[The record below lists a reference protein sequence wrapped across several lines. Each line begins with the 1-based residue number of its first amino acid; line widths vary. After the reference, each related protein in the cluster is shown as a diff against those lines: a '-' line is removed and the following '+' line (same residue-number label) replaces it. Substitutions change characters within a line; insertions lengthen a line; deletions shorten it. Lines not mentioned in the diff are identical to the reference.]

1 MFVQRLLNKSIPGY
15 VNRLAG
21 MGSMVSCLMPQA
33 LTGQAPINDNSGNT
47 SNSNSNSNN
56 YSSQNSSQNSNQNQG
71 NYNSNSRS
79 GSRSGYN
86 SNAKSQS
93 VAFGGT
99 GNKLGR

>member
-47 SNSNSNSNN
+47 SNSNSNSNS
-56 YSSQNSSQNSNQNQG
+56 YSSQNSSQNQG
-71 NYNSNSRS
+71 NNYTSNSRS

>member
-47 SNSNSNSNN
+47 SNSNSNS
-56 YSSQNSSQNSNQNQG
+56 YSSQNSSQNQG
-71 NYNSNSRS
+71 NNYTSNSRS

>member
-33 LTGQAPINDNSGNT
+33 LTGQAPINDNSGNNT
-47 SNSNSNSNN
+47 NSNSNN
-56 YSSQNSSQNSNQNQG
+56 YSSQNSSQNQG